1 MPINF
6 AGAPFPP
13 DALRGLPFAPITTDT
28 IVPFTEQFYDIIDNF
43 TDVFVINAVGSPN
56 LVWSPL
62 FAESWLPANI
72 RGAGATSFLGQDAFT
87 HNGVGLIRGP
97 TSAGLAS
104 FMGFNKPTRINTTLI
119 DSEFTT
125 RVFIASANFIGSG
138 YFGIGPIPK
147 GGTSPPDTSFL
158 GGLFYNPT
166 VNPTNLLVGTITTA
180 GNSSP
185 FLFRNFTTGLS
196 GMLSAVNTGINI
208 ASICERWVNIRYTT
222 SANSVTVDITR
233 EGASLLSLNVPL
245 TSASLDQVRSF
256 NLRQTSAS
264 VEIGVTLGTVTYP
277 GSRWQIFFDY
287 FRYRVTDNRGA
298 PSNWNSLRF

>member
-56 LVWSPL
+56 LFWSPVFGEL
-62 FAESWLPANI
+62 WSTGTI
-72 RGAGATSFLGQDAFT
+72 RNPFFGQDAFT
-87 HNGVGLIRGP
+87 HNGIGLIRGP

-104 FMGFNKPTRINTTLI
+104 FMGFNKPTRINTTLVN
-119 DSEFTT
+119 SEFTT

-138 YFGIGPIPK
+138 YFGIGSIPK
-147 GGTSPPDTSFL
+147 GGTGPPDASFV

-196 GMLSAVNTGINI
+196 GMLSAVDTGINI

-222 SANSVTVDITR
+222 SFNSVTVDITR

-245 TSASLDQVRSF
+245 TSASIDQTRSG
-256 NLRQTSAS
+256 NLRTTGAS
-264 VEIGVTLGTVTYP
+264 SEIGVTLGTVTYP